1 MFSPPPP
8 KTVTIY
14 MQIDGKEFD
23 IIDLLLLTKYQIL
36 KSTCDMTVEINK
48 KVITSKIVVLVE
60 GNK

>member
-1 MFSPPPP
+1 MIFHP

-48 KVITSKIVVLVE
+48 KVINSKIVVLVE